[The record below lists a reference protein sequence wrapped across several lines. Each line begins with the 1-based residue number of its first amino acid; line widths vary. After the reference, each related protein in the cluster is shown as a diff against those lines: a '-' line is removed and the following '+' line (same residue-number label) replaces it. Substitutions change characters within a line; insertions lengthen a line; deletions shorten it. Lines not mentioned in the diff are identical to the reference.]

1 MIDRALEIELHHVFR
16 GFAGRFAVRGETA
29 QVEKRGIESGIFPI
43 DPPEA
48 LAVDEQISGEHIVV
62 AEDDVDRPD
71 CLFETLRHPRE
82 GSQSGDMRTSKF
94 AQGPVIVAD
103 DLKHPEQW
111 RGPREVFG
119 DLPVRALDQIDEARM
134 IFGRANV
141 LGLQGPPTTKPMTS
155 GLESA

>member
-1 MIDRALEIELHHVFR
+1 
-16 GFAGRFAVRGETA
+16 
-29 QVEKRGIESGIFPI
+29 
-43 DPPEA
+43 
-48 LAVDEQISGEHIVV
+48 V

-71 CLFETLRHPRE
+71 RLFQTRRHPRE
-82 GSQSGDMRTSKF
+82 GSQSGDMRTAKF

-119 DLPVRALDQIDEARM
+119 DLPMRALNQIDKASM

-141 LGLQGPPTTKPMTS
+141 LGLQGPPSTKPMTS